1 MNKQNKNTIKNLP
14 PPGGD
19 NGSVPET
26 IVTGAM
32 AANVEMSPAAMVP
45 VADDPEIALLKTEN
59 EQLKAT
65 IRTAEAHRQ
74 ITGELASAGAR
85 SPGLLFD
92 SVKADLQFAEDGR
105 PANAAALIERLKK
118 SFPEQF
124 GLERATS
131 SIDAGSGRTVLPQLS
146 KERLAKM
153 KPAEIARLDWADV
166 RRVLSQ

>member
-65 IRTAEAHRQ
+65 IRKAEAPRQ
-74 ITGELASAGAR
+74 KTGE
-85 SPGLLFD
+85 
-92 SVKADLQFAEDGR
+92 QGR
-105 PANAAALIERLKK
+105 GN
-118 SFPEQF
+118 
-124 GLERATS
+124 G
-131 SIDAGSGRTVLPQLS
+131 GG
-146 KERLAKM
+146 
-153 KPAEIARLDWADV
+153 V
-166 RRVLSQ
+166 REGHTCRR